1 LAGKLVTRAER
12 AQLQV
17 DVAGE
22 GIGERLF
29 ALARDASNAGIDPE
43 SALRDTT
50 RRFRAAI
57 LAAEAA
63 RDSSEQQAPTDQSR
77 TLETPIQHDEA

>member
-1 LAGKLVTRAER
+1 MNPGAGWVGLDPTSG
-12 AQLQV
+12 LM
-17 DVAGE
+17 AGE

-29 ALARDASNAGIDPE
+29 GLAREASNAGIDPE
-43 SALRDTT
+43 SALRDTN

-57 LAAEAA
+57 LAAEAE
-63 RDSSEQQAPTDQSR
+63 RGSSGQHSPTDHAR

>member
-1 LAGKLVTRAER
+1 LTGKLVTRAEQ

-29 ALARDASNAGIDPE
+29 ALARETSNAGIDPE
-43 SALRDTT
+43 SALRDTNQ
-50 RRFRAAI
+50 RFRAAI

-63 RDSSEQQAPTDQSR
+63 RDPSEQHSPTDQAR